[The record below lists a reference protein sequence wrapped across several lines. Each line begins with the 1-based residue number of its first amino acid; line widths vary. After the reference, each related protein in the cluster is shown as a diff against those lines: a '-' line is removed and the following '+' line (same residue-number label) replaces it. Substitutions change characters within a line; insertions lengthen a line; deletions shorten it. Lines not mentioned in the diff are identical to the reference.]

1 MKTTGETGRVA
12 YKFRLFG
19 WHITI
24 SNAPVKFKPG
34 VAPGRTANYD
44 RIMHKRR
51 VIAEGRCERCGRE
64 LTQFGRLYH
73 TLPEGDPARHEV
85 ENIRYMC
92 NSCYKAIVRHGAP
105 VEIDNG
111 QKEEEK

>member
-34 VAPGRTANYD
+34 VAPSRTANYD

-64 LTQFGRLYH
+64 LTQFARLYH
-73 TLPEGDPARHEV
+73 MLPEGDPARHEV
-85 ENIRYMC
+85 ENIRYLC

-105 VEIDNG
+105 VEIGNEP
-111 QKEEEK
+111 KEGEA

>member
-44 RIMHKRR
+44 RIMHKR
-51 VIAEGRCERCGRE
+51 
-64 LTQFGRLYH
+64 
-73 TLPEGDPARHEV
+73 
-85 ENIRYMC
+85 
-92 NSCYKAIVRHGAP
+92 HGAP